1 MDKDKNSNEPDF
13 NEINMTDEEL
23 LDEFERAKR
32 IICDE
37 IPKAPPDEFEIIWQR
52 IMREEDDEKQISQL
66 KVKNRMTE
74 VARSSYLLEKQKK
87 ALKVLKNI

>member
-1 MDKDKNSNEPDF
+1 MVNITSGFLKVYDKIKSGVALMDKDKNSNEPDF
-13 NEINMTDEEL
+13 NKVNMTDEEL

-52 IMREEDDEKQISQL
+52 IMREEHEK
-66 KVKNRMTE
+66 
-74 VARSSYLLEKQKK
+74 
-87 ALKVLKNI
+87 

>member
-1 MDKDKNSNEPDF
+1 MKMVNITSGFLKVYDKIKSGVALIDKDKNSNEPDF
-13 NEINMTDEEL
+13 NKVNMTDEEL

-52 IMREEDDEKQISQL
+52 IMREEDEK
-66 KVKNRMTE
+66 
-74 VARSSYLLEKQKK
+74 
-87 ALKVLKNI
+87 

>member
-13 NEINMTDEEL
+13 NEVNMTDEEL

-52 IMREEDDEKQISQL
+52 IMREEDEKQISQL

>member
-1 MDKDKNSNEPDF
+1 MDKNKNSNEPDF
-13 NEINMTDEEL
+13 NEVNMTDEEL

-52 IMREEDDEKQISQL
+52 IMREEDDEQ
-66 KVKNRMTE
+66 
-74 VARSSYLLEKQKK
+74 
-87 ALKVLKNI
+87 